1 MKLQKVDI
9 IDSYLMVHPFIFTG
23 GNKLFNLPFVFS
35 QTSKDCKIL
44 LRFKE
49 KMKVKQR
56 SNRVFMTLEK
66 ISVILQLHLVQMSNF
81 YSPGRNI

>member
-49 KMKVKQR
+49 KMKVKPR
-56 SNRVFMTLEK
+56 SKGQIE
-66 ISVILQLHLVQMSNF
+66 
-81 YSPGRNI
+81 YA